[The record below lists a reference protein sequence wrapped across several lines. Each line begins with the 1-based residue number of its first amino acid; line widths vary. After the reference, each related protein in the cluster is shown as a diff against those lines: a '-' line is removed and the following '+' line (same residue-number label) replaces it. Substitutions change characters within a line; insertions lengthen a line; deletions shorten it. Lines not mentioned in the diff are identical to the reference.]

1 MIFRRQ
7 LLNVDGKCKYHASRS
22 NHFKKNPSLVLF
34 MIYHHSL
41 KSICLCVMEQI
52 IVIKLM
58 SIKSKH
64 TPLPPLF
71 SPLKESKR
79 KI

>member
-7 LLNVDGKCKYHASRS
+7 LLNVAGKCKYHAGRS
-22 NHFKKNPSLVLF
+22 NHLKKNPSLILF

-41 KSICLCVMEQI
+41 KSICLCVIEQI

-71 SPLKESKR
+71 PL
-79 KI
+79 